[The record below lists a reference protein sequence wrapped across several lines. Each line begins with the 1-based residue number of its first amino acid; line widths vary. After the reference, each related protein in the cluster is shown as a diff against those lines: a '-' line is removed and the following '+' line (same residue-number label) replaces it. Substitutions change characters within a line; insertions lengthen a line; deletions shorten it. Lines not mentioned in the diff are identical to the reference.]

1 VSGIKSYCYAVQYV
15 TKYSLGDNIICSALL
30 FRAGLEKLSVL
41 ALLNATFGS
50 PPLEDL
56 TG

>member
-1 VSGIKSYCYAVQYV
+1 MFDLR
-15 TKYSLGDNIICSALL
+15 TDHIICSAPL

>member
-1 VSGIKSYCYAVQYV
+1 MLDSRSH
-15 TKYSLGDNIICSALL
+15 DIICSVPL
-30 FRAGLEKLSVL
+30 FRAGLEKLSAL

-50 PPLEDL
+50 PPPEDL

>member
-1 VSGIKSYCYAVQYV
+1 MFDLR
-15 TKYSLGDNIICSALL
+15 TDHIICSAPL
-30 FRAGLEKLSVL
+30 FRAGLEKISVL